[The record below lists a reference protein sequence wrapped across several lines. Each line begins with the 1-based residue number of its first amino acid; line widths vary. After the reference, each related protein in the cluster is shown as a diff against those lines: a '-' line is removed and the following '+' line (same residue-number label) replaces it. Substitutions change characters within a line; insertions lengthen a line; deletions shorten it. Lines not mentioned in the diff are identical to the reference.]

1 MAVIG
6 IDLGTT
12 NSLASVYTESGVKV
26 IPNSL
31 GNKLTPSVVGLD
43 DEGKVI
49 VGEVAKERLITHPER
64 TAAEFK
70 RTMGTDKTYK
80 LGEESFSSQ
89 QLSSILLRKIV
100 ADAKAH
106 SLHWIC
112 LIQRGIIHLLAI
124 FHSLFDDKMRTATK
138 QAAEMAGIKCER
150 LINEPSAAALAY
162 LYKHGWKDGTYM
174 VVDFGGG
181 TLDVSIIDSF
191 DSVMEIIAV
200 AGNNHLGGKDINEA
214 IYNHFCLVN
223 NLLDSNL
230 TPEERAIIYRMSE
243 TTKIA
248 LSTNPL
254 AVMSVCL
261 NDQEYSLILDNN
273 SLIKIAHESFEKLFE
288 PIKKALKDS
297 RLKPNELEAI
307 VLVGGSCKMPTVAA
321 FIEEVTGVKPS
332 TDIDPDT
339 AIAVGAGIFTG
350 IKAKN
355 QDLKDIVMT
364 DICPF
369 SLGVG
374 ATDNNKEI
382 TMSFIIERNS
392 MLPSSAS
399 RDYYAVKDR
408 QTEVNFKIY
417 QGESIIPEN
426 NIFLGA
432 MKISCPP
439 TQENEYV
446 ATVRMTY
453 DINGILIVD
462 LTNREKKTVSKVILD
477 QHVHLS
483 EKEIEQIKGRLDKLR
498 FNEGKD
504 EEEQLLI
511 SKAERIIE
519 ETMGFDRERVIEALE
534 RFKFIMKNGNTI
546 EKRKAKDFITKLLE
560 SYED

>member
-1 MAVIG
+1 MAIIG

-12 NSLASVYTESGVKV
+12 NSLATQYTSEGVK
-26 IPNSL
+26 ILRNSS
-31 GNKLTPSVVGLD
+31 GNALIPSVVGLD
-43 DEGKVI
+43 DDGNII
-49 VGEVAKERLITHPER
+49 VGEVAKERLITHPDL
-64 TAAEFK
+64 TVAEFK
-70 RTMGTDKTYK
+70 RTMGTDLLYE
-80 LGEESFSSQ
+80 LGKEKYTSQ
-89 QLSSILLRKIV
+89 QLSSILLKKIV
-100 ADAKAH
+100 ADAKE
-106 SLHWIC
+106 
-112 LIQRGIIHLLAI
+112 IIGEEIEEVIISVPAY
-124 FHSLFDDKMRTATK
+124 FNERMRTATK
-138 QAAEMAGIKCER
+138 QAAELAGIKCER

-162 LYKHGWKDGTYM
+162 LHKHDWKDGTYM

-191 DSVMEIIAV
+191 DSIMEIIAV
-200 AGNNHLGGKDINEA
+200 AGNNQLGGKDFNEA
-214 IYNHFCLVN
+214 IYNHFCQTSGMN
-223 NLLDSNL
+223 DENL
-230 TPEERAIIYRMSE
+230 TAEQQAIIYRMSE
-243 TTKIA
+243 ATKIA
-248 LSTNPL
+248 LSTN
-254 AVMSVCL
+254 AIANMTVVI
-261 NDQEYSLILDNN
+261 NEEKYSLTMDNN
-273 SLIKIAHESFEKLFE
+273 ELIKIAHNVFEKIVD
-288 PIKKALKDS
+288 PIRKVLKDS
-297 RLKPNELEAI
+297 RLSPSDLEAI

-483 EKEIEQIKGRLDKLR
+483 EKEIEQIKGRLVKLR

>member
-106 SLHWIC
+106 LNEEIDEVVISVP
-112 LIQRGIIHLLAI
+112 AY
-124 FHSLFDDKMRTATK
+124 FDDKMRTATK

-261 NDQEYSLILDNN
+261 NDQEYSLTLDNN

-297 RLKPNELEAI
+297 RLKPNDLEAI
-307 VLVGGSCKMPTVAA
+307 VLVGGSCKMPTVASY
-321 FIEEVTGVKPS
+321 IEKITGVKPCS
-332 TDIDPDT
+332 DLDPDT
-339 AIAVGAGIFTG
+339 AISLGAGVYSG
-350 IKAKN
+350 IKTKN
-355 QDLKDIVMT
+355 QQLKDVVMT

-369 SLGVG
+369 SLGV
-374 ATDNNKEI
+374 DCRDMNDDLV
-382 TMSFIIERNS
+382 MSFIIDRNS
-392 MLPSSAS
+392 MLPCSQIKS
-399 RDYYAVKDR
+399 YYAIHQN
-408 QTEVNFKIY
+408 QTEVEFRIY

-426 NIFLGA
+426 NIYLGS
-432 MKISCPP
+432 MSITCPP
-439 TQENEYV
+439 TNTNEFI
-446 ATVRMTY
+446 ATCRMTY
-453 DINGILIVD
+453 DINGILVIDV
-462 LTNREKKTVSKVILD
+462 TNKEGVTVSKTLVGNN
-477 QHVHLS
+477 VKLS
-483 EKEIEQIKGRLDKLR
+483 EKEIATIKAKLDKLR
-498 FNEGKD
+498 FSDEVD
-504 EEEQLLI
+504 EESQLLV
-511 SKAERIIE
+511 SRA
-519 ETMGFDRERVIEALE
+519 ERVIEETLSYERDFLMNALTI
-534 RFKFIMKNGNTI
+534 FKLTMNKGNSV
-546 EKRKAKDFITKLLE
+546 EKRKAKEDFKKLLDSLE
-560 SYED
+560 GISQ

>member
-106 SLHWIC
+106 LNEEIDEVVISVP
-112 LIQRGIIHLLAI
+112 AY
-124 FHSLFDDKMRTATK
+124 FDDKMRTATK

-254 AVMSVCL
+254 AVMSICL
-261 NDQEYSLILDNN
+261 NDQEYSLTLDNN

-297 RLKPNELEAI
+297 RLKPNDLEAI
-307 VLVGGSCKMPTVAA
+307 VLVGGSCKMPTVASY
-321 FIEEVTGVKPS
+321 IEKITGVKPCS
-332 TDIDPDT
+332 DLDPDT
-339 AIAVGAGIFTG
+339 AISLGAGVYSG
-350 IKAKN
+350 IKTKN
-355 QDLKDIVMT
+355 QQLKDVVMT

-369 SLGVG
+369 SLGV
-374 ATDNNKEI
+374 DCRDMNDDVV
-382 TMSFIIERNS
+382 MSFIIDRNS
-392 MLPSSAS
+392 MLPCSQIKS
-399 RDYYAVKDR
+399 YYAIHQN
-408 QTEVNFKIY
+408 QTEVEFRIY

-426 NIFLGA
+426 NIYLGS
-432 MKISCPP
+432 MSITCPP
-439 TQENEYV
+439 TNTNEFI
-446 ATVRMTY
+446 ATCRMTY
-453 DINGILIVD
+453 DINGILVIDV
-462 LTNREKKTVSKVILD
+462 TNKEGVTVSKTLVGNN
-477 QHVHLS
+477 VKLS
-483 EKEIEQIKGRLDKLR
+483 EKEIATIKAKLDKLR
-498 FNEGKD
+498 FSDEVD
-504 EEEQLLI
+504 EESQLLV
-511 SKAERIIE
+511 SRA
-519 ETMGFDRERVIEALE
+519 ERVIEETLSYERDFLMNALTI
-534 RFKFIMKNGNTI
+534 FKLTMNKGNSV
-546 EKRKAKDFITKLLE
+546 EKRKAKEDFKKLLDSLE
-560 SYED
+560 GISQ

>member
-106 SLHWIC
+106 LNEEIDEVVISVP
-112 LIQRGIIHLLAI
+112 AY
-124 FHSLFDDKMRTATK
+124 FDDKMRTATK

-254 AVMSVCL
+254 AVMSICL
-261 NDQEYSLILDNN
+261 NDQEYSLTLDNN

-307 VLVGGSCKMPTVAA
+307 VLVGGSCKMPTVASY
-321 FIEEVTGVKPS
+321 IEKITGVKPCS
-332 TDIDPDT
+332 DLDPDT
-339 AIAVGAGIFTG
+339 AISLGAGVYSG
-350 IKAKN
+350 IKTKN
-355 QDLKDIVMT
+355 QQLKDVVMT

-369 SLGVG
+369 SLGV
-374 ATDNNKEI
+374 DCRDMNDDVV
-382 TMSFIIERNS
+382 MSFIIDRNS
-392 MLPSSAS
+392 MLPCSQIKS
-399 RDYYAVKDR
+399 YYAIHQN
-408 QTEVNFKIY
+408 QTEVEFRIY

-426 NIFLGA
+426 NIYLGS
-432 MKISCPP
+432 MSITCPP
-439 TQENEYV
+439 TNTNEFI
-446 ATVRMTY
+446 ATCRMTY
-453 DINGILIVD
+453 DINGILVIDV
-462 LTNREKKTVSKVILD
+462 TNKEGVTVSKTLVGNN
-477 QHVHLS
+477 VKLS
-483 EKEIEQIKGRLDKLR
+483 EKEIATIKAKLDKLR
-498 FNEGKD
+498 FSDEVD
-504 EEEQLLI
+504 EESQLLV
-511 SKAERIIE
+511 SRA
-519 ETMGFDRERVIEALE
+519 ERVIEETLSYERDFLMNALTI
-534 RFKFIMKNGNTI
+534 FKLTMNKGNSV
-546 EKRKAKDFITKLLE
+546 EKRKAKEDFKKLLDSLE
-560 SYED
+560 GISQ

>member
-89 QLSSILLRKIV
+89 QLSSILLRKIA

-106 SLHWIC
+106 LNEEIDEVVISVP
-112 LIQRGIIHLLAI
+112 AY
-124 FHSLFDDKMRTATK
+124 FDDKMRTATK

-261 NDQEYSLILDNN
+261 NDQEYSLTLDNN

-307 VLVGGSCKMPTVAA
+307 VLVGGSCKMPTVASY
-321 FIEEVTGVKPS
+321 IEKITGVKPCS
-332 TDIDPDT
+332 DLDPDT
-339 AIAVGAGIFTG
+339 AISLGAGVYSG
-350 IKAKN
+350 IKTKN
-355 QDLKDIVMT
+355 QQLKDVVMT

-369 SLGVG
+369 SLGV
-374 ATDNNKEI
+374 DCRDMNDDLV
-382 TMSFIIERNS
+382 MSFIIDRNS
-392 MLPSSAS
+392 MLPCSQIKS
-399 RDYYAVKDR
+399 YYAIHQN
-408 QTEVNFKIY
+408 QTEVEFRIY

-426 NIFLGA
+426 NIYLGS
-432 MKISCPP
+432 MSITCPP
-439 TQENEYV
+439 TNTNEFI
-446 ATVRMTY
+446 ATCRMTY
-453 DINGILIVD
+453 DINGILVIDV
-462 LTNREKKTVSKVILD
+462 TNKEGVTVSKTLVGNN
-477 QHVHLS
+477 VKLS
-483 EKEIEQIKGRLDKLR
+483 EKEIATIKAKLDKLR
-498 FNEGKD
+498 FSDEVD
-504 EEEQLLI
+504 EESQLLV
-511 SKAERIIE
+511 SRA
-519 ETMGFDRERVIEALE
+519 ERVIEETLSYERDFLMNALTI
-534 RFKFIMKNGNTI
+534 FKLTMNKGNSV
-546 EKRKAKDFITKLLE
+546 EKRKAKEDFKKLLDSLE
-560 SYED
+560 GISQ

>member
-43 DEGKVI
+43 DEGKLI

-106 SLHWIC
+106 LNEEIDEVVISVP
-112 LIQRGIIHLLAI
+112 AY
-124 FHSLFDDKMRTATK
+124 FDDKMRTATK

-261 NDQEYSLILDNN
+261 NDQEYSLTLDNN

-307 VLVGGSCKMPTVAA
+307 VLVGGSCKMPTVASY
-321 FIEEVTGVKPS
+321 IEKITGVKPCS
-332 TDIDPDT
+332 DLDPDT
-339 AIAVGAGIFTG
+339 AISLGAGVYSG
-350 IKAKN
+350 IKTKN
-355 QDLKDIVMT
+355 QQLKDVVMT

-369 SLGVG
+369 SLGV
-374 ATDNNKEI
+374 DCRDMNDDLV
-382 TMSFIIERNS
+382 MSFIIDRNS
-392 MLPSSAS
+392 MLPCSQIKS
-399 RDYYAVKDR
+399 YYAIHQN
-408 QTEVNFKIY
+408 QTEVEFRIY

-426 NIFLGA
+426 NIYLGS
-432 MKISCPP
+432 MSITCPP
-439 TQENEYV
+439 TNTNEFI
-446 ATVRMTY
+446 ATCRMTY
-453 DINGILIVD
+453 DINGILVIDV
-462 LTNREKKTVSKVILD
+462 TNKEGVTFSKTLVGNNVK
-477 QHVHLS
+477 LS
-483 EKEIEQIKGRLDKLR
+483 EKEIATIKAKLDKLR
-498 FNEGKD
+498 FSDEVD
-504 EEEQLLI
+504 EESQLLV
-511 SKAERIIE
+511 SRA
-519 ETMGFDRERVIEALE
+519 ERVIEETLSYERDFLMNALTI
-534 RFKFIMKNGNTI
+534 FKLTMNKGNSV
-546 EKRKAKDFITKLLE
+546 EKRKAKEDFKKLLDSLE
-560 SYED
+560 GISQ

>member
-106 SLHWIC
+106 LNEEIDEVVISVP
-112 LIQRGIIHLLAI
+112 AY
-124 FHSLFDDKMRTATK
+124 FDDKMRTATK

-261 NDQEYSLILDNN
+261 NDQEYSLTLDNN

-307 VLVGGSCKMPTVAA
+307 VLVGGSCKMPTVASY
-321 FIEEVTGVKPS
+321 IEKITGVKPCS
-332 TDIDPDT
+332 DLDPDT
-339 AIAVGAGIFTG
+339 AISLGAGVYSG
-350 IKAKN
+350 IKTKN
-355 QDLKDIVMT
+355 QQLKDVVMT

-369 SLGVG
+369 SLGV
-374 ATDNNKEI
+374 DCRDMNDDLV
-382 TMSFIIERNS
+382 MSFIIDRNS
-392 MLPSSAS
+392 MLPCSQIKS
-399 RDYYAVKDR
+399 YYAIHQN
-408 QTEVNFKIY
+408 QTKVEFRIY

-426 NIFLGA
+426 NIYLGS
-432 MKISCPP
+432 MSITCPP
-439 TQENEYV
+439 TNTNEFI
-446 ATVRMTY
+446 ATCRMTY
-453 DINGILIVD
+453 DINGILVIDV
-462 LTNREKKTVSKVILD
+462 TNKEGVTVSKTLVGNN
-477 QHVHLS
+477 VKLS
-483 EKEIEQIKGRLDKLR
+483 EKEIATIKAKLDKLR
-498 FNEGKD
+498 FSDEVD
-504 EEEQLLI
+504 EESQLLV
-511 SKAERIIE
+511 SRA
-519 ETMGFDRERVIEALE
+519 ERVIEETLSYERDFLMNALTI
-534 RFKFIMKNGNTI
+534 FKLTMNKGNSV
-546 EKRKAKDFITKLLE
+546 EKRKAKEDFKKLLDSLE
-560 SYED
+560 GISQ